1 MPEEK
6 NTDPVIKTFQGNQ
19 SEDKMLS
26 LISHKLKTP
35 LSIINGYSE
44 AILSQAAKENFSPFT
59 TNALEEIHKQGTKL
73 CSLVDK
79 LLFFNKVNSLSSKD
93 LAKKSIPLKAL
104 LKTCANEAIL
114 HDERGAGV
122 PADKNNA
129 VAKRGT
135 FIEIDCPSSLEI
147 SADEE
152 LLTFMIEEML
162 DNAIK
167 FNNKPEK
174 IIKVQCTSHGD
185 SISISVRDYGE
196 GIRPQ
201 DVNKIFEH
209 FYQVDD
215 YFTGQIEGW
224 GIGLSIVKTIVDLHN
239 GSISVISD
247 RGLGSIFTV
256 SFPVTAV

>member
-1 MPEEK
+1 MSDPK
-6 NTDPVIKTFQGNQ
+6 TDPIIKTLQGQQ

-26 LISHKLKTP
+26 LVSHKLKTP

-59 TNALEEIHKQGTKL
+59 ANALEEIHKQGTKL

-79 LLFFNKVNSLSSKD
+79 LLFFNKVNSLTSKD
-93 LAKKSIPLKAL
+93 LAKKSINLKTLLKA
-104 LKTCANEAIL
+104 CAKEAIS
-114 HDERGAGV
+114 HDEYLSAPPTDRTI
-122 PADKNNA
+122 
-129 VAKRGT
+129 AKRGT
-135 FIEIDCPSSLEI
+135 FIELDCPTNLEI

-152 LLTFMIEEML
+152 LLSFVAEELL

-174 IIKVQCTSHGD
+174 VIKVQCTSHGG

-201 DVNKIFEH
+201 DVNHIFDH

-215 YFTGQIEGW
+215 YFTGQVEGW
-224 GIGLSIVKTIVDLHN
+224 GIGLSIVKTIAELH
-239 GSISVISD
+239 GGGVSVVSD

-256 SFPVTAV
+256 NFPVVEC